1 MEPKGKRRVLSHRE
15 DVHCVV
21 FHVLVLAGYAAAF
34 WIYLHPKLSGVDST
48 GEVAAFVAASAL
60 LLGWISGVDV
70 GVNYHN
76 HVHREIFQ
84 ISAMNRWFARIWSL
98 VGGWPALFWKHAH
111 VTVHH
116 KNILGPEDW
125 TLPRRNAKG
134 GLESIFVYSVT
145 FWPWR
150 STCCLWRD
158 FSNRGDGETTGRN
171 AIKELLIFLSL
182 WSLPFFVD
190 PLMALWLWVLPQF
203 VANVAVMGPGMYA
216 QHYGCSEPS
225 EAQRYSHSNTF
236 LSKFF
241 NSTMFNIGY
250 HIEHHQWPN
259 VHWSALPRTHVRKKR
274 EIVEGGG
281 HVVSF
286 GYYRGGQ
293 LLSSFFLP
301 DRGRRIFLAQHP
313 DYLPFVTKNETT
325 PSPRP

>member
-1 MEPKGKRRVLSHRE
+1 MGLKGRRRILSHRE
-15 DVHCVV
+15 DIHCVV
-21 FHVLVLAGYAAAF
+21 FHILVLTSYATAF
-34 WIYLHPKLSGVDST
+34 WVYLHPDLSGVDT
-48 GEVAAFVAASAL
+48 PGEVAAFVAASAL
-60 LLGWISGVDV
+60 MLGWISGVDV

-84 ISAMNRWFARIWSL
+84 IHWMNRWFARIWPM
-98 VGGWPALFWKHAH
+98 VGGWPALFWKHSH

-116 KNILGPEDW
+116 KNILGPDDW
-125 TLPRRNAKG
+125 TLPKRDGHG
-134 GLESIFVYSVT
+134 GIESILHYSLT

-150 STCCLWRD
+150 STRCLWRD
-158 FSNRGDGETTGRN
+158 FRNGGGGEATGRE

-182 WSLPFFVD
+182 CAVPFLVD

-216 QHYGCSEPS
+216 QHFGCSEPG
-225 EAQRYSHSNTF
+225 EEQCYTHSNTF
-236 LSKFF
+236 LSRFF

-250 HIEHHQWPN
+250 HIEHHQWPT
-259 VHWSALPRTHVRKKR
+259 VHWSALPRVHARRKA

-281 HVVSF
+281 HVVPF

-301 DRGRRIFLAQHP
+301 DRGRKIFLAQHP
-313 DYLPFVTKNETT
+313 DY
-325 PSPRP
+325 RPLAPKTGTEQIA